1 MSITI
6 FGSENRVRWS
16 LERICVPS
24 QTDGYGISFLIY
36 FLTYTKQGLIKSTL
50 NDESGLADQR

>member
-6 FGSENRVRWS
+6 LGSENPVRWS
-16 LERICVPS
+16 LERTCVHF
-24 QTDGYGISFLIY
+24 QVDGYGNSFLIY